1 MLIGNW
7 EVSPT
12 QGVITRG
19 DEKVKLEPK
28 VTEVLAY
35 LATRPGE
42 VVSRDD
48 IEQAVWPNALVGYE
62 SVTKSIIKLRKALG
76 DDARNPEYI
85 ETIPKRGYRMI
96 KSRGQ
101 ST

>member
-28 VTEVLAY
+28 VTEVMAY

-42 VVSRDD
+42 EVSRDD
-48 IEQAVWPNALVGYE
+48 IEQAVWPNACCWPFAGTQGRKLVGFLGTIATDP
-62 SVTKSIIKLRKALG
+62 SHKLDSL
-76 DDARNPEYI
+76 D
-85 ETIPKRGYRMI
+85 
-96 KSRGQ
+96 
-101 ST
+101 

>member
-62 SVTKSIIKLRKALG
+62 SVTKSIIKLQIKG
-76 DDARNPEYI
+76 SEYLKI
-85 ETIPKRGYRMI
+85 
-96 KSRGQ
+96 Q
-101 ST
+101 